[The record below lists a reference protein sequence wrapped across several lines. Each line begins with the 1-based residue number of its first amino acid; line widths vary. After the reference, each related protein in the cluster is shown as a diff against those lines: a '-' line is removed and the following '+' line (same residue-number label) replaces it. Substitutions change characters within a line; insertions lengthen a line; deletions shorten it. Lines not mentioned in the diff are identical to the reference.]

1 MITIYQQYSHFKKDN
16 TVHLNC
22 VIIEVLNTQEGRVS
36 CREWQQ
42 FVVPMV
48 QGCVLCAEC
57 VDFAAEYGDFEDMDT
72 MVQGL
77 ELSDIHIHELNCD
90 LVT

>member
-1 MITIYQQYSHFKKDN
+1 MWCLWFRD
-16 TVHLNC
+16 
-22 VIIEVLNTQEGRVS
+22 VS
-36 CREWQQ
+36 
-42 FVVPMV
+42 FA
-48 QGCVLCAEC
+48 AEY
-57 VDFAAEYGDFEDMDT
+57 VDFAAEYGDFEEMDT

>member
-1 MITIYQQYSHFKKDN
+1 M
-16 TVHLNC
+16 
-22 VIIEVLNTQEGRVS
+22 
-36 CREWQQ
+36 
-42 FVVPMV
+42 VPMV
-48 QGCVLCAEC
+48 QGCVLCAEY